1 MRNVFAY
8 IAAASVVSVSAP
20 VAAESSELRLFQRL
34 VVFHEQLLSGD
45 DKRTNPKGLSGM
57 IRKAKESSGEERI
70 KYAKSLTFAELLEKA
85 GSREEQEFLYSEL
98 CSSLKEIAP
107 KFQFYSFL
115 CPKTGKVWISK
126 TNEVRNPYLIDERE
140 TGKLIS

>member
-20 VAAESSELRLFQRL
+20 IAAESSELRLFQRL
-34 VVFHEQLLSGD
+34 TVFHEQLLSGN

-57 IRKAKESSGEERI
+57 IRRAKESSFEERI

-107 KFQFYSFL
+107 KFEFYSFI

-126 TNEVRNPYLIDERE
+126 SQDIQNPYLVDERKV
-140 TGKLIS
+140 GKLIV

>member
-57 IRKAKESSGEERI
+57 ILRAKESSGERRI

-85 GSREEQEFLYSEL
+85 GSRAEQEFLYSEL
-98 CSSLKEIAP
+98 CSSLKDIAP

-126 TNEVRNPYLIDERE
+126 TKEVRNPYLIDERE